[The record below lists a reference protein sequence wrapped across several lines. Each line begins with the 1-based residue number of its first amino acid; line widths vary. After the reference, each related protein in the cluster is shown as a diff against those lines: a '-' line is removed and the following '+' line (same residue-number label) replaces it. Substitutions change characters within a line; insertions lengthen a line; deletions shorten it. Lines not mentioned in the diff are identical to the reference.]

1 MLGLLWVLLFTEC
14 DGCSSKTNVAV
25 FEFEAVGIEKDLV
38 TTISDLLR
46 LELSECDKYKVIDK
60 GTMIDT
66 LGEDLVVSSMDKAVE
81 YSDSLG
87 ASLVVIGHM
96 SKLGNKIIISVSLI
110 NKWEKERIYTDKL
123 TSSSVED
130 LEIVVKRLATS
141 LCEMKKAKESVTV
154 ETVTEE
160 EATPRRR
167 RESYHTVGLLV
178 GYLFPMGGSY
188 GKKTE
193 GNWYEDTRLSGDV
206 RRMPGGSGVYIYEN
220 PNYMA
225 QVVYRLH
232 GRSQSSLAN
241 VAFSGYRFL
250 SLEDISPYVG
260 GGLGMGWGT
269 ITTSVD
275 STYSEY
281 SETWHYHINPE
292 SFDGLSLELGGGVML
307 FRTYD
312 FHFLAD
318 LKYHIVFGGGI
329 PNGFILSFGISY
341 KKKSGGGCGCGF

>member
-1 MLGLLWVLLFTEC
+1 MLGLLWVLLFAEC
-14 DGCSSKTNVAV
+14 DGCSAKTNVAV
-25 FEFEAVGIEKDLV
+25 FEFEAIGIEKDLV

-130 LEIVVKRLATS
+130 LETVVKRLAAS

-160 EATPRRR
+160 EAMPRRR
-167 RESYHTVGLLV
+167 RESYHTAGFML

-188 GKKTE
+188 GKKVE
-193 GNWYEDTRLSGDV
+193 SELWDDV
-206 RRMPGGSGVYIYEN
+206 RLGGNIKAMPGGSFLYFYET
-220 PNYMA
+220 PYYMA
-225 QVVYRLH
+225 EVAWRFH
-232 GRSQSSLAN
+232 ARSNASLFG
-241 VAFSGYRFL
+241 VGFSGYRFL
-250 SLEDISPYVG
+250 SLEDISPYIG
-260 GGLGMGWGT
+260 GGLGMSRGRRVMS
-269 ITTSVD
+269 IDTTD
-275 STYSEY
+275 YYYDIPGE
-281 SETWHYHINPE
+281 N
-292 SFDGLSLELGGGVML
+292 FDGLTLDVGGGIVA

-312 FHFLAD
+312 FHFLAN
-318 LKYHIVFGGGI
+318 LKYHIVFAEGT

-341 KKKSGGGCGCGF
+341 KKKGGGGCGCGF